1 MMEVFIR
8 TLPPFS
14 RSSDQ
19 PITKVCRGRIQE
31 NDTLDKVSAVRVILV
46 D

>member
-1 MMEVFIR
+1 MIDVFIR
-8 TLPPFS
+8 PLPPFS

-19 PITKVCRGRIQE
+19 PITKVCRGRIEE
-31 NDTLDKVSAVRVILV
+31 NDTIDKVSAVRVILV